1 MAGIAFTALN
11 IDNLIYLLFEIE
23 TAI

>member
-1 MAGIAFTALN
+1 MAGITFTALI